1 MRWPPSNRK
10 DAAHIEIPSECLE
23 GDTRTVSFLES
34 AQCEQPAS
42 LQVGPTRSLCRQWA
56 DAAGM
61 TVQRSADVP
70 RNWRSHRVR
79 RRFRPLPSSSSVRV
93 TGPSGYV
100 TLPKARRKPTADH
113 PLRDGVGLFA
123 TFAGLPFA
131 EYICWDHA
139 SEAVQC

>member
-23 GDTRTVSFLES
+23 GDTRTVSLLES

-79 RRFRPLPSSSSVRV
+79 RRFRPLPQFVVGACHWAVR
-93 TGPSGYV
+93 
-100 TLPKARRKPTADH
+100 
-113 PLRDGVGLFA
+113 LRD
-123 TFAGLPFA
+123 
-131 EYICWDHA
+131 A
-139 SEAVQC
+139 SQSPAKAYG